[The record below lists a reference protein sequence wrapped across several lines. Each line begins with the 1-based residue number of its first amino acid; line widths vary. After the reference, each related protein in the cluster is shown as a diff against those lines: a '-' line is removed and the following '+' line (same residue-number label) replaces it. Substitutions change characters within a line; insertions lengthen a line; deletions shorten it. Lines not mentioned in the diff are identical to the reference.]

1 LRIWDAPRT
10 QEMLLFRERDMVAG
24 VAFDA
29 GSTRDAPGARLVFT
43 GLAETA
49 RMYNVRS
56 GREVRHLGGLGTLT
70 TANPAVAYCCAFS
83 PDGARIAV
91 GGGNATNS
99 GGKIA
104 LWDAEAGRKLFDL
117 AGHTND
123 VVTVAFSPNGQWL
136 GSASHDHTAR
146 MWNVVTG
153 EQLLSFSGHR
163 DRVNGIAFHPDGK
176 RVATGSRDKTVK
188 IWDPAT
194 GRELLTLSGHAY
206 SVSSVA
212 FSPDGKRL
220 ASASLPKDDV
230 AGEVK
235 IWDPATG
242 KQLLALAGFEG
253 GCYSVA
259 FSPDG
264 RMLAAAGDDCSVHIW
279 DPENGRQLLA
289 LRGHDGAIMRVAF
302 SADSRLIASAS
313 QDWTV
318 RVWDVSNLPNASE
331 AAASASVAGL
341 DSEGR

>member
-1 LRIWDAPRT
+1 
-10 QEMLLFRERDMVAG
+10 M
-24 VAFDA
+24 AFDA

-43 GLAETA
+43 GLADTA

-56 GREVRHLGGLGTLT
+56 GREVRHFGGLGTLS
-70 TANPAVAYCCAFS
+70 TASHAVAYCCAFS
-83 PDGARIAV
+83 PDDTRIAV
-91 GGGNATNS
+91 GGGNATNL
-99 GGKIA
+99 GTVA
-104 LWDAEAGRKLFDL
+104 LWDAEAGRKLDL
-117 AGHTND
+117 VGHTN
-123 VVTVAFSPNGQWL
+123 VVLTVAFSPNGQRL

-146 MWNVVTG
+146 IWNVVTG

-176 RVATGSRDKTVK
+176 RVATGSHDKTVK
-188 IWDPAT
+188 IWDLMT

-206 SVSSVA
+206 SVTSVA

-220 ASASLPKDDV
+220 ASASIPKDDA

-264 RMLAAAGDDCSVHIW
+264 RMLAAAGEDRSVHIW
-279 DPENGRQLLA
+279 DPENGRQLLV

-331 AAASASVAGL
+331 AAASGSAASL
-341 DSEGR
+341 DLKGR